1 MPRLIHTLTIISC
14 FLAVFAADNTT
25 DVEGPPPLG
34 GFFPSKSLSTV
45 ALGMYGGSALINWIQ
60 FFVIGR
66 RRFMLTLTIGM
77 TTMAAGFALRF
88 IYAEA
93 PTSVTPTS
101 IVVYVL
107 MSILILLSPCAFLAL
122 DYILFARLAA
132 TFDEEVHKR
141 CLLVPQTRVV
151 KFFIWSDVITFL
163 LQANGA
169 SFISNTENKILLDI
183 GNTMIMAGL
192 CLQLVSFIFFTVILI
207 VFGYRVSRHFP
218 AVWKQ
223 QEFRFFSIFSRPIE
237 DWRVL
242 FYVIC
247 ATCVAIIIRS
257 IFRIAEYG
265 GGATG
270 YIAQH
275 EVYFYLFD
283 ALLLY
288 IAMGLFIV
296 VWPVRCLNAHP
307 GRVEILLKERNTP
320 GNIPASELS

>member
-1 MPRLIHTLTIISC
+1 MFPRIL
-14 FLAVFAADNTT
+14 LAVKC
-25 DVEGPPPLG
+25 P
-34 GFFPSKSLSTV
+34 
-45 ALGMYGGSALINWIQ
+45 
-60 FFVIGR
+60 
-66 RRFMLTLTIGM
+66 
-77 TTMAAGFALRF
+77 
-88 IYAEA
+88 
-93 PTSVTPTS
+93 
-101 IVVYVL
+101 
-107 MSILILLSPCAFLAL
+107 LSP
-122 DYILFARLAA
+122 R
-132 TFDEEVHKR
+132 
-141 CLLVPQTRVV
+141 
-151 KFFIWSDVITFL
+151 
-163 LQANGA
+163 
-169 SFISNTENKILLDI
+169 
-183 GNTMIMAGL
+183 
-192 CLQLVSFIFFTVILI
+192 
-207 VFGYRVSRHFP
+207 SRHFP

-265 GGATG
+265 GGYASCPIYSMNRHTDHWVHNNRATG